1 MTTVYVAN
9 KGVHNS
15 PFDVYPASLDGKT
28 METVT
33 LEKGNDGSTRVKIN
47 QIQKTITCFGAYHES
62 RGITYLEHTDWELI
76 EKFYGKHYVTIKS
89 GSIRCFKSLNEA
101 EKYLKDP
108 DTRAIDLG
116 NNRLVDK
123 DLTVIDPSKGEM
135 YSEDFQNKVV
145 A

>member
-28 METVT
+28 METIT
-33 LEKGNDGSTRVKIN
+33 LEKDNNGANRVKIN
-47 QIQKTITCFGAYHES
+47 QVLKTITCFGAYHES

-76 EKFYGKHYVTIKS
+76 EKFYGKHYVSIKS
-89 GSIRCFKSLNEA
+89 GAIRCFKTLAEA

-108 DTRAIDLG
+108 DTKAIDLG
-116 NNRLVDK
+116 NKRLVAK
-123 DLTVIDPSKGEM
+123 DLTVVNPSKGEC

-145 A
+145 S